1 VKRYADLIR
10 SELNIKEVGVVSA
23 DDARGLV
30 RVNYSL
36 NPIPRLLGKKF
47 GGAFKRLQTALRDGE
62 QDYVRPIAEKL
73 LAGENVVV
81 ELDGDSFEITP
92 EEVEVKVTQEVTE
105 GYAVAEENGYVAVLD
120 INLTEDLIREGLARE
135 VVRRVQTMRRD
146 ADFNIS
152 DRIITRYRASEKL
165 AQAIEQFADYIR
177 AETLSEALLNEAFD
191 NGYYTQEFVIDGETL
206 SVGVRR
212 VDS

>member
-1 VKRYADLIR
+1 SAPISVHLAQWPAYDESLIDRQVIREMRLVQELVSLGLAARNSAGDSGIKVRQPLPLAQFATRDASEADIVKRYADLIR

-105 GYAVAEENGYVAVLD
+105 GYAVEIG
-120 INLTEDLIREGLARE
+120 
-135 VVRRVQTMRRD
+135 
-146 ADFNIS
+146 
-152 DRIITRYRASEKL
+152 RAH
-165 AQAIEQFADYIR
+165 
-177 AETLSEALLNEAFD
+177 
-191 NGYYTQEFVIDGETL
+191 V
-206 SVGVRR
+206 
-212 VDS
+212 